1 MTGAIVGR
9 TIAGGARTPDLVL
22 ASGSRTRALM
32 LERVGLR
39 PILDKPLVDE
49 EEVKLAGKA
58 EGVGADAVAEALA
71 ELKAQRVTR
80 RHPGALVIGAD
91 QMLECE
97 GVWFDKPTDRDSA
110 RAQLQALR
118 GKTHQLISCA
128 VIVRDGERIWH
139 KIDRARL
146 TMRSFSDAFLD
157 GYLDA
162 VGDEVTQTVGAYQ
175 LEGLGAQLFQ
185 RVEGDFFT
193 ILGLP
198 LLPLL
203 GFLRVHGVG
212 TE

>member
-1 MTGAIVGR
+1 MTP
-9 TIAGGARTPDLVL
+9 TLVL

-32 LERVGLR
+32 LEKAGLR

-58 EGVGADAVAEALA
+58 EGVGPDAVAEVLA

-80 RHPGALVIGAD
+80 RHPGALVVGAD

-97 GVWFDKPTDRDSA
+97 GVWFDKPSDRAAA
-110 RAQLQALR
+110 RAQLLALR
-118 GKTHQLISCA
+118 GKTHQLVSCA
-128 VIVRDGERIWH
+128 VILRDGERLWH
-139 KIDRARL
+139 KTDRARL
-146 TMRSFSDAFLD
+146 TMRNFSENFLD

-162 VGDEVTQTVGAYQ
+162 VGDEVLHSVGAYQ

>member
-1 MTGAIVGR
+1 MTP
-9 TIAGGARTPDLVL
+9 TLVL

-32 LERVGLR
+32 LEKAGLR

-80 RHPGALVIGAD
+80 RHPGALVVGAD

-97 GVWFDKPTDRDSA
+97 GVWFDKPSDRAAA
-110 RAQLQALR
+110 RAQLLALR
-118 GKTHQLISCA
+118 GKTHQLVSCA
-128 VIVRDGERIWH
+128 VILRDGERLWH
-139 KIDRARL
+139 KTDRARL
-146 TMRSFSDAFLD
+146 TMRNFSENFLD

-162 VGDEVTQTVGAYQ
+162 VGDEVLHSVGAYQ